1 MPLWTIY
8 HPPSIF
14 TSADTKAALA
24 KAVTEIYTAANLPPF
39 YVVVLFQPIEPE
51 SFYIGGVARPSPRE
65 EKNEPGPDST
75 KPMVRITIQNIAR
88 TIPNPQVATRFLTRI
103 DSTLKPF
110 IADEGYDWEYSVLE
124 TSRDLWKING
134 FVPPMPGSKAEQ
146 EWVRVNDAVEFE
158 KEDGGL

>member
-1 MPLWTIY
+1 MISELPRRYDYYTVCTTITAAQQYNRPHISISHSIIAHTISQVQSAIFQHSISAAPKMPLWTIY

-88 TIPNPQVATRFLTRI
+88 T
-103 DSTLKPF
+103 
-110 IADEGYDWEYSVLE
+110 
-124 TSRDLWKING
+124 
-134 FVPPMPGSKAEQ
+134 M
-146 EWVRVNDAVEFE
+146 
-158 KEDGGL
+158 